1 MKNKKSKKST
11 STAIIRRGMKND
23 KSTKG
28 FLAVCLIP
36 TFVLY
41 IIFVIYPIFNML
53 GLSFVKWNG
62 LLGDKTFYGLKN
74 YELLFND
81 SQFWLSFKNTIILI
95 VLVTAVTFILALFF
109 ASLLAKNRL
118 KGQSFFRI
126 LFYIP
131 NILSIVVISA
141 IFYMLY
147 SSEYGILGP
156 IYNAFGKEYTGVL
169 GDPKKVIYAI
179 AVAMIW
185 QAIGYYMVM
194 YIAGMDSI
202 PDELYESASLDG
214 ASKFKQFFIIT
225 LPLSW
230 QVIRVTLT
238 FLIIST
244 INMSFLFVTAMTN
257 GMPDGASNVLL
268 VYMSKQRANG
278 SFGYA
283 MAIGTILFIFA
294 YGVALIVNRLTSK
307 DPLE

>member
-1 MKNKKSKKST
+1 MKSITGSK
-11 STAIIRRGMKND
+11 MKND
-23 KSTKG
+23 GATKR
-28 FLAVCLIP
+28 FIATCTIP
-36 TFVLY
+36 TFILY
-41 IIFVIYPIFNML
+41 AIFVIYPIFNMI

-62 LLGDKTFYGLKN
+62 VLGKKTFYGLQN
-74 YELLFND
+74 YKILFQD
-81 SQFWLSFKNTIILI
+81 AQFWLSFKNTIILI
-95 VLVTAVTFILALFF
+95 VLVTAVTFVLALFF
-109 ASLLAKNRL
+109 ASLLAKGRL

-147 SSEYGILGP
+147 SSEYGIIGP
-156 IYNAFGKEYTGVL
+156 IAKLFDKEYLGVL
-169 GDPKKVIYAI
+169 GNPNQVVYAI

-202 PDELYESASLDG
+202 SDELYESAGLDG
-214 ASKFKQFFIIT
+214 ASRFKQFFIIT
-225 LPLSW
+225 LPLTW

-238 FLIIST
+238 FFIIST
-244 INMSFLFVTAMTN
+244 INMSFLFVTAMT
-257 GMPDGASNVLL
+257 GGAPDGASNVLL

-294 YGVALIVNRLTSK
+294 YGIALVVNKLTSK
-307 DPLE
+307 DPLD

>member
-1 MKNKKSKKST
+1 MK
-11 STAIIRRGMKND
+11 AACPRMKND
-23 KSTKG
+23 AATKRFIG
-28 FLAVCLIP
+28 ICTIP
-36 TFVLY
+36 TFLLY
-41 IIFVIYPIFNML
+41 AIFVIYPIFNMF
-53 GLSFVKWNG
+53 GLSFVQWNG
-62 LLGDKTFYGLKN
+62 LLGEKKFYGLKN
-74 YELLFND
+74 YEILFKD
-81 SQFWLSFKNTIILI
+81 SQFWLSFKNTLILI
-95 VLVTAVTFILALFF
+95 ALVTIVTFVLALLF
-109 ASLLAKNRL
+109 ASMLAKGKL
-118 KGQSFFRI
+118 KGQSFFRV

-141 IFYMLY
+141 IFYMFY
-147 SSEYGILGP
+147 SSDYGILGP
-156 IYNAFGKEYTGVL
+156 IVNLFGKEYTGIL
-169 GDPKKVIYAI
+169 GDPDKVIYAI

-202 PDELYESASLDG
+202 PDELYESAGLDG

-225 LPLSW
+225 LPLTW

-238 FLIIST
+238 FFIIST

-257 GMPDGASNVLL
+257 GAPDGASNVLL

-294 YGVALIVNRLTSK
+294 YGIALIVNKLTEK
-307 DPLE
+307 DPLN

>member
-1 MKNKKSKKST
+1 MKSSKTKTIST
-11 STAIIRRGMKND
+11 HMKND
-23 KSTKG
+23 KSTKR
-28 FLAVCLIP
+28 FLLVCLIP
-36 TFVLY
+36 TFILY
-41 IIFVIYPIFNML
+41 FIFVIYPIFNML

-62 LLGDKTFYGLKN
+62 LLGKKEFYGLKN
-74 YELLFND
+74 YELLFQD
-81 SQFWLSFKNTIILI
+81 DQFWLSFKNTLILI

-126 LFYIP
+126 VFYIP

-147 SSEYGILGP
+147 SSDYGILGP
-156 IYNAFGKEYTGVL
+156 IWRAFGAEYTGVL
-169 GDPKKVIYAI
+169 GDPKKVVYAI
-179 AVAMIW
+179 AIAMIW

-238 FLIIST
+238 FFIIST

-257 GMPDGASNVLL
+257 GAPDGASNVLL
-268 VYMSKQRANG
+268 VYMSKQRASG

-283 MAIGTILFIFA
+283 MAIGTVLFIFA
-294 YGVALIVNRLTSK
+294 YGVALIVNKLTEK

>member
-1 MKNKKSKKST
+1 MKSSKTKTIST
-11 STAIIRRGMKND
+11 YMKND
-23 KSTKG
+23 KSTKR
-28 FLAVCLIP
+28 FLRICLIP
-36 TFVLY
+36 TFILY
-41 IIFVIYPIFNML
+41 FIFVIYPIFNML

-62 LLGDKTFYGLKN
+62 LLGKKEFYGFKN
-74 YELLFND
+74 YQLLFQD
-81 SQFWLSFKNTIILI
+81 DQFWLSFKNTLILI
-95 VLVTAVTFILALFF
+95 VLVTAVTFVLALFF

-118 KGQSFFRI
+118 KGQSFFRVV
-126 LFYIP
+126 FYIP

-147 SSEYGILGP
+147 SSDYGILGP
-156 IYNAFGKEYTGVL
+156 IWRAFGAEYTGVL
-169 GDPKKVIYAI
+169 GDPKKVVYAI
-179 AVAMIW
+179 AIAMIW

-230 QVIRVTLT
+230 QVIRVRLT
-238 FLIIST
+238 FFIIST

-257 GMPDGASNVLL
+257 GAPDGASNVLL

-294 YGVALIVNRLTSK
+294 YGVALIVNKLTAK